1 MTDRVDVTEKMIIAA
16 MNVARSRGVVANRD
30 DTRRMLAAGLSEMV
44 GRDCGPPF
52 DLWVN
57 TSIAV
62 KKARFLGTTERRA
75 YFRVETEDGKMLTV
89 HGNDIQP
96 SRGPN
101 T

>member
-1 MTDRVDVTEKMIIAA
+1 MTDRTDITESMINAA
-16 MNVARSRGVVANRD
+16 MNVARMRGVTATHD
-30 DTRRMLAAGLSEMV
+30 DMRRMLVAGLAKMPGKES
-44 GRDCGPPF
+44 GPPF

-57 TSIAV
+57 TSITM

-75 YFRVETEDGKMLTV
+75 YFRVETEDGKTLTV

-101 T
+101 